1 MAVLVAIGDDDQS
14 GTVLRVAAELA
25 AALEQQL
32 TAVHLTEETAS
43 KRDRELRDEIRAAL
57 AETDVDAEVDL
68 EHLNRGG
75 LRTGTA
81 VARQL
86 VDIATGV
93 DIEHIVIGHRSKT
106 RLAELRDGH
115 TGFAVA
121 RESPVPVTIVP
132 ETVES

>member
-14 GTVLRVAAELA
+14 GTVLRVAAGLA

-57 AETDVDAEVDL
+57 VETDVDAEVDL
-68 EHLNRGG
+68 EHLNRSG

-121 RESPVPVTIVP
+121 REAPVPVTIVP
-132 ETVES
+132 ETIES

>member
-57 AETDVDAEVDL
+57 VETDVDAEVDL
-68 EHLNRGG
+68 EHLNRSG

-121 RESPVPVTIVP
+121 REAPVPVTIVP
-132 ETVES
+132 ETIES

>member
-14 GTVLRVAAELA
+14 EAVLGVAAGLA

-32 TAVHLTEETAS
+32 TAVHLTDETAS
-43 KRDRELRDEIRAAL
+43 KRDRELRDEIQSAL
-57 AETDVDAEVDL
+57 AETDIESAVEL
-68 EHLNRGG
+68 EHLNRSG
-75 LRTGTA
+75 LRSGTA
-81 VARQL
+81 VAKQL
-86 VDIATGV
+86 VDIAAEV

-121 RESPVPVTIVP
+121 REAPVPVTIVS
-132 ETVES
+132 EAVEP